1 MNSPAIPRG
10 NELAPEKSLLVIR
23 SGYAD
28 RADAI
33 QTLSEQFF
41 GEVLV
46 DPAALPD
53 DLHQRRIYACGD
65 LLDFAPDGVVLR
77 VIDGLSRGHE
87 GRTDVRVIRQ
97 GQVPRSV
104 HGLGVM
110 VPALFEPSDFFGR
123 ISTEHTFQ
131 QLTEST
137 KPGHALRTGI
147 YLSEVTRE
155 GEALRF
161 HLMRCSSNLTGPTDN
176 LRAADRHI
184 LEALNEVARSLFD
197 REVSLNHVLAQ
208 IYRTRRTGEKTKK
221 ARIGAHSDKT
231 KDMHADGV
239 MAFCSFYDE
248 AALARLERSRA
259 DPCDRVYRKQ
269 SALMRLYFRRKRTVD
284 DPSLAESFSVTL
296 YPDSVFFMPLSTNR
310 LYTHAIR
317 PSSVDADRAP
327 TRMGY
332 VVRCSAQ
339 EAIFRDGQTFLQE
352 GGGLIRLE
360 PMDVEDARELRG
372 AYREENLTDGDIRYG
387 PVHFSMNAGDY
398 KEPIV

>member
-1 MNSPAIPRG
+1 MSSPATPRG
-10 NELAPEKSLLVIR
+10 NELAPEKNLLVIR

-46 DPAALPD
+46 DPYALPD
-53 DLHQRRIYACGD
+53 DLHQRWVYACGD
-65 LLDFAPDGVVLR
+65 LRGFAPEGVALR
-77 VIDGLSRGHE
+77 VIDRLSRGHE
-87 GRTDVRVIRQ
+87 GRADVRVIRE

-110 VPALFEPSDFFGR
+110 LPAFFEPADFFGR
-123 ISTEHTFQ
+123 ISTEHAFQ
-131 QLTEST
+131 HLTESN
-137 KPGHALRTGI
+137 KPGQALRTGI
-147 YLSEVTRE
+147 YLSEVTRD

-176 LRAADRHI
+176 FRAADRDV
-184 LEALNEVARSLFD
+184 LGALNEVARSLFE

-208 IYRTRRTGEKTKK
+208 IYRTRRTGEKLKK

-239 MAFCSFYDE
+239 MAFCTFYDE
-248 AALARLERSRA
+248 AELTHLERSQA
-259 DPCDRVYRKQ
+259 DPYDRLYRKR
-269 SALMRLYFRRKRTVD
+269 SGLTRLHFRRKRTVD
-284 DPSLAESFSVTL
+284 DPSLVKSFGVTL
-296 YPDSVFFMPLSTNR
+296 YPDSVFLMPLSTNR
-310 LYTHAIR
+310 LYTHEIR
-317 PSSVDADRAP
+317 PSSVDADHSP

-339 EAIFRDGQTFLQE
+339 EAVFEGGQTWLQE
-352 GGGLIRLE
+352 EAGRLPLE
-360 PMDVEDARELRG
+360 PMAVEDARDLRG
-372 AYREENLTDGDIRYG
+372 TYREENLTDGDIRYG
-387 PVHFSMNAGDY
+387 RVHFSMNAGDY
-398 KEPIV
+398 MKPIL